1 MSQYDIRP
9 YQDSDR
15 DSLLAC
21 FNLVFGAGDPN
32 FKPRSLS
39 EWSWAFE
46 QNPGGQRIWV
56 AVSEGE
62 VVAQYAGYPY
72 RVNLDGETVTFS
84 QILDSFAHPDHRRG
98 LKRPGLFVQTGL
110 EYLDATTGPGKDVVT
125 FGWPIEEANRLGER
139 YFQYEVVRTQLL
151 LGRPVGDGT
160 DNPISAGT
168 SSHVV
173 ERILRFEDEVLDLY
187 QRCSEEWGASVIRDA
202 AYLNWRYIENP
213 FFEYHCYGVR
223 DLSGT
228 LCGFFVQ
235 RTGDWITNDVGI
247 LMDWLVPFDDKETAG
262 ILHEAYLAV
271 SRSGGAQSLI
281 TLFPEWCPWFSHFQ
295 GWSWKAYPSDLLTV
309 GRQAHLWDMEY
320 LRENWWYQLGETD
333 LV

>member
-1 MSQYDIRP
+1 MTDYEIRP
-9 YQDSDR
+9 FESGDR

-21 FNLVFGAGDPN
+21 FNLVFGRDDPD
-32 FKPRSLS
+32 FRPRTSS

-56 AVSEGE
+56 AVSDGQ

-72 RVNLDGETVTFS
+72 RVRIEGETVSFS

-151 LGRPVGDGT
+151 LGRPAGEGSRDALM
-160 DNPISAGT
+160 AGT
-168 SSHVV
+168 ASLVV
-173 ERILRFEDEVLDLY
+173 EKISRFDQEVSELY
-187 QRCSEEWGASVIRDA
+187 ERCSKHWGASVIRDA
-202 AYLNWRYIENP
+202 AYLNWRYQDNP
-213 FFEYHCYGVR
+213 FFDYQSYGLR
-223 DLSGT
+223 DASGR
-228 LCGFFVQ
+228 LRGLFVQ
-235 RTGDWITNDVGI
+235 RTGDWITRDLGI
-247 LMDWLVPFDDKETAG
+247 LMDWLVPDDDLEAAD
-262 ILHEAYLAV
+262 ILHEALLAA
-271 SRSGGAQSLI
+271 SRAGGAQSLI
-281 TLFPEWCPWFSHFQ
+281 ALFPQWCPWFNHFQ
-295 GWSWKAYPSDLLTV
+295 GWSWKVYPSDLLTV
-309 GRQAHLWDMEY
+309 GRQADRWDMDY
-320 LRENWWYQLGETD
+320 LRAHWWYQLGETD